1 MPSWRSP
8 VRGLMSASINREEPA
23 VNVNARLFWI
33 LTAFFAFIAVV
44 YTVWTLLYGAQ
55 DLAQDPGAGGQRDL
69 TIEWAGSIGLLLA
82 AIASAL
88 IAFYVGRTSRAQGG
102 VLPEDRV
109 DAEIDDGDAEQGHF
123 SPWSWWPVTLAGAL
137 ALMFL
142 GLAVG
147 VWIAF
152 IGAGLLV
159 IALVG
164 WVFEYYRGNFAR

>member
-1 MPSWRSP
+1 VST
-8 VRGLMSASINREEPA
+8 
-23 VNVNARLFWI
+23 NARLFWI
-33 LTAFFAFIAVV
+33 LSVFFAFIAVV

-55 DLAQDPGAGGQRDL
+55 DLAQDPGAGGDPGIS
-69 TIEWAGSIGLLLA
+69 IEWAGSIGLLLA
-82 AIASAL
+82 AVAAAF
-88 IAFYVGRTSRAQGG
+88 IAFYVGRANRSQGG
-102 VLPEDRV
+102 QLLPEDRV

-152 IGAGLLV
+152 VGAGLLV